1 MQFDL
6 NAPWKDL
13 EAMATAQPMMPKIQ
27 QPNIEGAP
35 APLSVPNRPG
45 MVEQVA
51 TKAGMAGAK
60 EMAQGIGEAYKNPSA
75 AQMAGVL
82 GEGASSG
89 AGSQAEMLA
98 KQMEGFGQEGVAK
111 TAEAA
116 GTSAPGMFGPLAS
129 AIPGLLKGDVKE
141 AATDTAIIAAGT
153 AALTPVAGPFAPFLA
168 SGLKSIFGFENGT
181 TSVPASTPNMGVDTI
196 SPPGKGV
203 QNATP
208 LAGQPAGKGTTTMQ
222 PMTQQQQLQAPAGG
236 ATGKGVSPTSNPN
249 MSYRNSL
256 AAGFTQ
262 GGSEGLVDNV
272 FYKPSGFATT
282 PQQQVAQPTTPANG
296 QGTNTS
302 TGVNWADGY
311 GEGQGAS
318 SDDGG
323 GPDGDGTG
331 SDGPGGVGN
340 GAGGDPGADAADAGR

>member
-27 QPNIEGAP
+27 QPNIEGVP

-60 EMAQGIGEAYKNPSA
+60 EMAEGIGEAYKNPSA
-75 AQMAGVL
+75 VQMAGVL

-141 AATDTAIIAAGT
+141 AATDTAITAAGT

-181 TSVPASTPNMGVDTI
+181 TSVPASAPNMGVGTI
-196 SPPGKGV
+196 SPPGKGI

-208 LAGQPAGKGTTTMQ
+208 PAGQPAGKGTTTATAQ
-222 PMTQQQQLQAPAGG
+222 PMTQQQQLQNPAG
-236 ATGKGVSPTSNPN
+236 GKGVSPTTNPN

-256 AAGFTQ
+256 TAGFTQ
-262 GGSEGLVDNV
+262 GGSEGLIDNV
-272 FYKPSGFATT
+272 FYKPSGFTT
-282 PQQQVAQPTTPANG
+282 SLQQPTATPSTP
-296 QGTNTS
+296 GTTTS
-302 TGVNWADGY
+302 NPSESF
-311 GEGQGAS
+311 GEGF
-318 SDDGG
+318 GG
-323 GPDGDGTG
+323 GPTGEGAFGGGDAGG
-331 SDGPGGVGN
+331 GNANGDGVGN
-340 GAGGDPGADAADAGR
+340 DAGDGPASSGEGEASDGLGW